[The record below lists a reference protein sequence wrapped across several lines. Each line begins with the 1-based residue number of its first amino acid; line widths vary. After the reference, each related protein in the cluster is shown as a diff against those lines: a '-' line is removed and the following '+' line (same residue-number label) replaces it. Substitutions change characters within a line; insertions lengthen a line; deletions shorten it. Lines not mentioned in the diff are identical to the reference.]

1 MTRMLLAVAA
11 VTAGLSGCATP
22 ARDIS
27 WDPLSGT
34 GVVAIPDNSNT
45 FPTYYRNEALALI
58 EKHVGP
64 NYEIVEEREVPIG
77 QTTLNNH
84 HVNNESML
92 GITTTKNLT
101 EYHIAYRKKTLPTTV
116 TPGLPGSGSVHP
128 TQYRSGAGGM
138 GTSSGVQ
145 PAGGPLP
152 GSAAGT
158 SLAPSVA
165 PVNPAG
171 GLGAGPMLPGSTGT
185 TLGGIR

>member
-1 MTRMLLAVAA
+1 MTRMLLLVAA

-34 GVVAIPDNSNT
+34 GIVAIPANSNM

-58 EKHVGP
+58 EKRVGP

-77 QTTLNNH
+77 QTTLNNQQL
-84 HVNNESML
+84 NNDSML

-101 EYHIAYRKKTLPTTV
+101 EYHIAYRKKALPTTV
-116 TPGLPGSGSVHP
+116 TPGLPGAGSIQQ
-128 TQYRSGAGGM
+128 TQFRPGTGGV
-138 GTSSGVQ
+138 GTGGVQ
-145 PAGGPLP
+145 PAGGMLP
-152 GSAAGT
+152 PGAPGNT
-158 SLAPSVA
+158 LVPSVA

-171 GLGAGPMLPGSTGT
+171 GLGSGTGVSGAAGASV
-185 TLGGIR
+185 GGIR